1 MVYKVVQQSAVLK
14 PTATLGVVTSGPR
27 VSVSRLGSEHFITAP
42 VGQSFHIYDADDLQ
56 LQYLSRPL
64 LGNISSCL
72 SIGEITLVSVGVR
85 ILAFHKMVLL
95 ATLEGHTED
104 VKLLSNIGDSFLVS
118 SSKSESLVWKLPNLT
133 RHSHAIQDPLK
144 PFAEIKTAYEI
155 SSMVHIPTYT
165 NKMLIGGVNGE
176 LELWN
181 INTGRKI
188 YEFSS
193 HKKSIGV
200 TCISASPAIDVAGIG
215 YMDGTLQVVN
225 LKSDEVLMTLS
236 QIEHGSVT
244 SLAFRSDYSDG
255 MLVSGTSSGDLVVW
269 DLTKRAIHSFVK
281 NVHSN
286 GVGSLCFLDTLPLL
300 ISSGLSDNAISVHIF
315 DKPDGGCRL
324 LKERRGFT
332 TDLAFILPYGEH
344 DMIVAGDNGEVGRLN
359 LIQAQQNKVWSQSS
373 LSCQTSGKNSLMPW
387 KFRNLAHLPK
397 VVSIGYTGESRMR
410 HFDWPCVVTAHEG
423 LADAY
428 VWSAH
433 QQALVTRMLSVPRK
447 QSTGSKHPIIT
458 AVAVSPC
465 GNYAVIGCENG
476 ELHRFNLQSCYYRG
490 EVGKLALS
498 VEKITFLSSRE
509 ILVADRSAIHQYR
522 VVPRPEL
529 VKTIACVS
537 NIKTFAVH
545 GFMCAVAHEDGQVS
559 IIDMHSDRKARTIVE
574 MAETDITALCWSR
587 GGRWLAIAS
596 NMNKMI
602 IYDVPTA
609 CVIDRIEFSCACV
622 GIEFTLNNA
631 QIVTC
636 HAGGKGAIRVWQN
649 IALLEEP
656 GIVGQD
662 AFKIDEEPRQVVER
676 DHVAVKRRRVMADDK
691 GEMTL
696 SIGSRTRWQQI
707 LKLDEIKE
715 RNKPSKAPEKPKSAP
730 FFLPVKYKGVEPVF
744 VAPETPEEE
753 VDSETMKN
761 EPAFHSN
768 SQFIQLLMGEKFDK
782 VREHLVSLEPAGV
795 HLCIQELEDTD
806 EGIKKFID
814 FLTRETRI
822 ARNLDLKATWT
833 SLFLNQYGSSHL
845 RSANLADL
853 NAACANAHSKF
864 NTRTNEL
871 QCLLKV
877 AAALQLHR

>member
-27 VSVSRLGSEHFITAP
+27 VSVSRLGSEHYITAP

-64 LGNISSCL
+64 LGNISCCL
-72 SIGEITLVSVGVR
+72 SIGEITMVSVGVR

-95 ATLEGHTED
+95 ATFEGHTGD
-104 VKLLSNIGDSFLVS
+104 VKLLANIGDSFLVS
-118 SSKSESLVWKLPNLT
+118 SSTSEALVWKLPNLT
-133 RHSHAIQDPLK
+133 RHTDAKHDALK
-144 PFAEIKTAYEI
+144 PLGRLDTGYEI

-165 NKMLIGGVNGE
+165 NKMLIGGINGE

-181 INTGRKI
+181 INSGKKI
-188 YEFSS
+188 YKFSS
-193 HKKSIGV
+193 HKEAIGV
-200 TCISASPAIDVAGIG
+200 TCIAASPAIDVAGIS
-215 YMDGTLQVVN
+215 YSDGTVQVIN
-225 LKSDEVLMTLS
+225 LKCDEVLMTLS
-236 QIEHGSVT
+236 QMEHGPVT

-255 MLVSGTSSGDLVVW
+255 MLVSGTSTGDLVVW
-269 DLTKRAIHSFVK
+269 DLSKRAIHSFVK
-281 NVHSN
+281 NVHPN
-286 GVGSLCFLDTLPLL
+286 GVGSLCFLETLPLL
-300 ISSGLSDNAISVHIF
+300 ISSGSCDNAISVYIF

-332 TDLAFILPYGEH
+332 TDLGFILPYGEH

-373 LSCQTSGKNSLMPW
+373 LSCQSSGKKSLMPW
-387 KFRNLAHLPK
+387 KFRNLPNLPK

-423 LADAY
+423 FADAY

-447 QSTGSKHPIIT
+447 HSTGSKHPIIT

-490 EVGKLALS
+490 EVGKVDYS
-498 VEKITFLSSRE
+498 VEKIMFLTPRE
-509 ILVADRSAIHQYR
+509 ILVADHSAIHHYR

-529 VKTIACVS
+529 IKTIACVS
-537 NIKTFAVH
+537 NIKTFTVH
-545 GFMCAVAHEDGQVS
+545 GFMCAVAHDDGRVS
-559 IIDMHSDRKARTIVE
+559 IIDMHADRKARTIGDF
-574 MAETDITALCWSR
+574 ADSAITAMSWSR

-596 NMNKMI
+596 DGKKMI

-609 CVIDRIEFSCACV
+609 CIVDKIEFSSACV
-622 GIEFTLNNA
+622 GIEFTVNNA

-636 HAGGKGAIRVWQN
+636 HSGGRGAVRVWQN

-656 GIVGQD
+656 GIVGQE
-662 AFKIDEEPRQVVER
+662 AFKIDEEPNKVVES
-676 DHVAVKRRRVMADDK
+676 DKVAVKRQRVTTATD
-691 GEMTL
+691 GELTL
-696 SIGSRTRWQQI
+696 SAGSRTRWQQI

-715 RNKPSKAPEKPKSAP
+715 RNKPKKAPEKPKNAP
-730 FFLPVKYKGVEPVF
+730 FFLPVKYKGVDPVF

-753 VDSETMKN
+753 VEEVMKH
-761 EPAFHSN
+761 EPVFHS
-768 SQFIQLLMGEKFDK
+768 SSLFIQVLMARKFDK
-782 VREHLVSLEPAGV
+782 VGEHLISLEPAGV
-795 HLCIQELEDTD
+795 HLCIQELEDVENGTNR
-806 EGIKKFID
+806 FIE
-814 FLTRETRI
+814 FLTRETTNG
-822 ARNLDLKATWT
+822 RNLDLVATWT
-833 SLFLNQYGSSHL
+833 SLFLTQYGSSHL
-845 RSANLADL
+845 RSAPSLAGL
-853 NAACANAHSKF
+853 NAACASAHSKF